1 MLIQKIRPLQACPV
15 GRGRTQVVLCP
26 ESYRKGT
33 MGDPHRASDPHA
45 VHDADVYGNRAF
57 AGTVVEASDK

>member
-1 MLIQKIRPLQACPV
+1 
-15 GRGRTQVVLCP
+15 
-26 ESYRKGT
+26 